1 MPVNTAEAE
10 QRREDVPGGF
20 FTMNIHATSE
30 QIVVIVGAGLAGG
43 NAAATLR
50 EEGWRG
56 RIVLLSEEPGIPFG
70 RPPLSKTYLRGEEDL
85 SAWYVK
91 PVDWYGDHDIE
102 LRTGSTVRQVDTAL
116 KQVRLASGE
125 TVDYD
130 KLILCTGGRN
140 RNLAVPGATLPGIY
154 QLRTVAQCDAIR
166 QVARPGARAVVVG
179 MGFIGSEVAASLR
192 QMGLEVSVVLPGAG
206 PLTRVLGNEASTVLT
221 AIHLEHGV
229 HLVTNDEVIGFEGSD
244 RVERVV
250 TAKGARLACD
260 LVVVGVGIAPAT
272 DVLAGSGIALDN
284 GILVN
289 AQCQTSVPDV
299 FAAGD
304 VANLLHPVFGRVRVE
319 HFNNAE
325 KQGRAVAR
333 AVLGNLQAYE
343 YIYSFWSDQYEHKLE
358 YVGFAR
364 NWERIVLRGSY
375 DSRRFLAF
383 YLTQGILQ
391 AAFGLNRGGDPELEA
406 DAELRVCQD
415 LIRGRIRLSESTLAD
430 DRVDLRSLNTALL

>member
-1 MPVNTAEAE
+1 MMNMETTGE
-10 QRREDVPGGF
+10 QR
-20 FTMNIHATSE
+20 
-30 QIVVIVGAGLAGG
+30 VVIVGAGLAGG
-43 NAAATLR
+43 NAAVTLR

-56 RIVLLSEEPGIPFG
+56 RIVLLGAEVGIPFG

-91 PVDWYGDHDIE
+91 PADWYDHHDVE
-102 LRTGSTVRQVDTAL
+102 LRTGSIVRQVDTAL
-116 KQVRLASGE
+116 KQLRLEGGA

-130 KLILCTGGRN
+130 KLVLCTGGRN
-140 RNLAVPGATLPGIY
+140 RNLAVPGATLPGVY
-154 QLRTVAQCDAIR
+154 QLRTIAECDAIR

-192 QMGLEVSVVLPGAG
+192 QMGLEVTAVLPGAA
-206 PLTRVLGNEASTVLT
+206 PLATVLGNEVAAVLA
-221 AIHLEHGV
+221 AIHREHGV
-229 HLVTNDEVIGFEGSD
+229 HLVTNDQVIGLEGST
-244 RVERVV
+244 RVERVL
-250 TAKGARLACD
+250 TAKGAQLACD
-260 LVVVGVGIAPAT
+260 LVVVGIGIAPNVDT
-272 DVLAGSGIALDN
+272 LAGSAIALDN

-289 AQCQTSVPDV
+289 ARCETSVPDV

-333 AVLGNLQAYE
+333 AVLGTLQAYD

-358 YVGFAR
+358 YVGFTR
-364 NWERIVLRGSY
+364 NWEQIILRGSY
-375 DSRRFLAF
+375 DSRTFLAF

-391 AAFGLNRGGDPELEA
+391 AAFGMNRGGDPELDA

-415 LIRGRIRLSESTLAD
+415 LIRRRIRLSVSALAD
-430 DRVDLRSLNTALL
+430 DRVDLRLLNPGPL

>member
-1 MPVNTAEAE
+1 MNMDTTGE
-10 QRREDVPGGF
+10 QL
-20 FTMNIHATSE
+20 
-30 QIVVIVGAGLAGG
+30 VVIVGAGLAGG
-43 NAAATLR
+43 NAAVTLR

-56 RIVLLSEEPGIPFG
+56 RIVLLSAEPGIPFG

-85 SAWYVK
+85 SAWHVK
-91 PVDWYGDHDIE
+91 PADWYGDHDVE

-116 KQVRLASGE
+116 KQLRLASGE

-130 KLILCTGGRN
+130 KLVLCTGGRN
-140 RNLAVPGATLPGIY
+140 RNFAAPGATLPGVY
-154 QLRTVAQCDAIR
+154 QLRTVAECDAIR
-166 QVARPGARAVVVG
+166 QVAKPGARAVVVG
-179 MGFIGSEVAASLR
+179 MGFIG
-192 QMGLEVSVVLPGAG
+192 LEVTAVLPGAA
-206 PLTRVLGNEASTVLT
+206 PLATVLGNEVAAVLA
-221 AIHLEHGV
+221 AIHREHGV
-229 HLVTNDEVIGFEGSD
+229 HLVTNDQVIAFEGGTW
-244 RVERVV
+244 VERVL
-250 TAKGARLACD
+250 TAKGAQLACD
-260 LVVVGVGIAPAT
+260 LVVVGIGIAPAV
-272 DVLAGSGIALDN
+272 DALAGSALALDN

-289 AQCQTSVPDV
+289 ARCQTSVPDV

-364 NWERIVLRGSY
+364 NWERIVLRGSS
-375 DSRRFLAF
+375 DSRQFLAF

-415 LIRGRIRLSESTLAD
+415 LIRGRIRLSESALAD
-430 DRVDLRSLNTALL
+430 DRVDLRSLNPAPRS